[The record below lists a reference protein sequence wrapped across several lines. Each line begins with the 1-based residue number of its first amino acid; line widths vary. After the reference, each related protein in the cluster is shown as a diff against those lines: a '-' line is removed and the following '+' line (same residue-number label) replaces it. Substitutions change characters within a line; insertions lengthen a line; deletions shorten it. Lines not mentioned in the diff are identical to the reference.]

1 MPVGARAAAMPGERG
16 GVRVRLVL
24 DDVMRQVFE
33 RSLDGI
39 VITNTDTVIVD
50 VNPAYETITGY
61 GREELLARPAGIVK
75 SGRTPRGT
83 YQDMWDHIN
92 RHGHWIGTLV
102 NRRNN
107 GEEWHAYISITRIT
121 DANGSTKGYVG
132 ILRDIT
138 ERERT
143 ERVLLDNLIELAATQ
158 DVTVKTLAL
167 MAEHKDPDISGHL
180 DRIQVYT
187 RILSEELAAIDEEA
201 AKRLDRAFIDELVK
215 TSILHDI
222 GKVAIPEGI
231 LFKPAKLSPEEFQ
244 VMQLHTRYGGQVL
257 GQADQRLRSSL
268 EVSTT
273 FLTVATQIALHH
285 HERWDGLGYPDKL
298 KGKDI
303 PLPARIIAV
312 ADVYDALTSRRV
324 YKPAWSHSQ
333 ARDLIGASAGKH
345 FDPAVVEAFKR
356 REREFDEIRR
366 AYSDEV
372 QTA

>member
-1 MPVGARAAAMPGERG
+1 M
-16 GVRVRLVL
+16 RLLL
-24 DDVMRQVFE
+24 DDAMRQVFE

-39 VITNTDTVIVD
+39 VVTDMDTVILD
-50 VNPAYETITGY
+50 VNPAYEAITGY
-61 GREELLARPAGIVK
+61 AREELLARPVGIVK

-83 YQDMWDHIN
+83 YQDMWDQIN

-102 NRRNN
+102 NRRKN
-107 GEEWHAYISITRIT
+107 GDDWHAYISITRIT
-121 DANGSTKGYVG
+121 DPGGAPQGYVG
-132 ILRDIT
+132 ILRDVT

-143 ERVLLDNLIELAATQ
+143 ERALLDNLLELAATQ

-187 RILSEELAAIDEEA
+187 RLLAEESAALDDEA
-201 AKRLDRAFIDELVK
+201 ARQLDRAMIDELAK

-268 EVSTT
+268 EVSST
-273 FLTVATQIALHH
+273 FLTVATQVALHH

-303 PLPARIIAV
+303 PLPARIVAV

-324 YKPAWSHSQ
+324 YKPAWSHAQ
-333 ARDLIGASAGKH
+333 TRELIAASAGKH
-345 FDPAVVEAFKR
+345 FDPNVVEAFKR

-366 AYSDEV
+366 AYSDEM